1 MPEQARS
8 GRVSLNYAGH
18 RYAASFEMSAGVL
31 TVRSPYG
38 NAEVPLANPEL
49 ATASAARTLLRQIVT
64 RSEARHAHRKES

>member
-1 MPEQARS
+1 MQEQPRA

-18 RYAASFEMSAGVL
+18 RYAASYEMSAGVL

-38 NAEVPLANPEL
+38 CAEVPLADPEL

-64 RSEARHAHRKES
+64 KSDARNGHRKSC